1 MTTKIRQVAAFVL
14 TAALCAGFAQALP
27 DASAAAGTAV
37 SIQEESGTW
46 VEDTKLLEAEQDLAE
61 EIDPYIDSKIAV
73 GLAWSGSKTGVL
85 HEAKLLISDGFGT
98 GYRFGYFDEERN
110 FVELARDEE
119 VRALSMVKTTNVYL
133 VGETFYTQ
141 VPSGDHKVLG
151 CYHLRHPDS
160 FDSFEAAAEVAAEFE
175 GAFIAWING
184 AYQVRRGSYTNR
196 DAAVAAAAEVTVPEN
211 ETAAGDPGST
221 GDADGTE
228 EERVGESVGSAAPAE
243 PVWTVCATTKYG
255 VNVVKTGTTDILFQ
269 FDGGE
274 QRALGIVPGLGDD
287 DPRPTWFK
295 GFKYYGGFRY
305 QRMDGGDITV
315 VNILP
320 LDTYLKGVVPYESVK
335 IWPLETLKAQA
346 LCAKNYA
353 LINRNKHKGNGF
365 DVCNTT
371 DCQVYYGAGS
381 GNIYPSALSDQ
392 AVDEVRGMY
401 VWYGEKLA
409 QTYFYSSNG
418 GGSEDVS
425 RVWGSNQATYPYLAG
440 VEDIYE
446 VQFADTI
453 PNYYFSNTFTC
464 AQLTDILQAKGYA
477 MGTTVVDFRVT
488 EQSRTGNALELKFTY
503 ANGKSNTFSANKSSW
518 LRSKLGCRSLHF
530 TVLGGGEIPPES
542 CTVNVDRTLERM
554 DGLFVLGA
562 DGQLTQLSGI
572 VPYAITGEGK
582 VVSTGTKSAIPEGS
596 FLVSGSGWG
605 HNIGYSQWGGY
616 AMAQLGFTCDE
627 ILEFYFTGVR
637 VGEKAEGTT

>member
-1 MTTKIRQVAAFVL
+1 MTKKIRQSAAFVL
-14 TAALCAGFAQALP
+14 AAALCAGFAQALP
-27 DASAAAGTAV
+27 DESAAADTSV

-46 VEDTKLLEAEQDLAE
+46 VEDTGLLEEEQELDE

-85 HEAKLLISDGFGT
+85 HEAKLLIADGFGT

-110 FVELARDEE
+110 FVELARNED

-141 VPSGDHKVLG
+141 VPSGEHKVLG
-151 CYHLRHPDS
+151 CYHLRHPDV
-160 FDSFEAAAEVAAEFE
+160 FETFEAAAEFAAGIE
-175 GAFIAWING
+175 GAFVAWIDG

-196 DAAVAAAAEVTVPEN
+196 DAAAAAAAPAQAGEKVPESAEVT
-211 ETAAGDPGST
+211 GDTS
-221 GDADGTE
+221 GTDNAE
-228 EERVGESVGSAAPAE
+228 PAE

-255 VNVVKTGTTDILFQ
+255 VNVVQTGTTDILFQ

-274 QRALGIVPGLGDD
+274 QRALGVTPGLGDD

-392 AVDEVRGMY
+392 AVDEVRGLY

-440 VEDIYE
+440 VVDIYE

-453 PNYYFSNTFTC
+453 PNYYFSNTFTR
-464 AQLTDILQAKGYA
+464 AQLTEILQAKGYA
-477 MGTTVVDFRVT
+477 IGTSVVDFRVT
-488 EQSRTGNALELKFTY
+488 EQSRTGNALEVKFTY

-542 CTVNVDRTLERM
+542 CAVNADQTLERV

-562 DGQLTQLSGI
+562 DGQLTQLTGT

-582 VVSTGTKSAIPEGS
+582 VVSTGKTSPVPEGS

-627 ILEFYFTGVR
+627 ILEFYFTGVH
-637 VGEKAEGTT
+637 VGERAEGTT

>member
-1 MTTKIRQVAAFVL
+1 MTGKIRQFAAFVL
-14 TAALCAGFAQALP
+14 AVVVCAGMVQALP
-27 DASAAAGTAV
+27 DESAAPDV
-37 SIQEESGTW
+37 SVTVQEESGTW
-46 VEDTKLLEAEQDLAE
+46 VEDTELLEEEQQDTDTE
-61 EIDPYIDSKIAV
+61 VDPYIDSKIAV
-73 GLAWSGSKTGVL
+73 GLAWSGSKTGTL
-85 HEAKLLISDGFGT
+85 HEAKLLIADGYGT
-98 GYRFGYFDEERN
+98 GFRFGYFDEERN

-119 VRALSMVKTTNVYL
+119 ARALSMVKTTNMYL

-151 CYHLRHPDS
+151 CYHLRHPES
-160 FDSFEAAAEVAAEFE
+160 FETFEAAKEFAAELE
-175 GAFIAWING
+175 GAFLAWIDG
-184 AYQVRRGSYTNR
+184 EYQVRVGSYTNSE
-196 DAAVAAAAEVTVPEN
+196 AARTAAAEY
-211 ETAAGDPGST
+211 
-221 GDADGTE
+221 ADGT
-228 EERVGESVGSAAPAE
+228 
-243 PVWTVCATTKYG
+243 WTVCYTTKFS
-255 VNVVKTGTTDILFQ
+255 VNVVETGTTDILFQ

-274 QRALGIVPGLGDD
+274 QRQLGVIPGLGDD
-287 DPRPTWFK
+287 DQRPTWFK

-381 GNIYPSALSDQ
+381 GNIYPSELSDQ

-409 QTYFYSSNG
+409 HTYFYSSNG

-453 PNYYFSNTFTC
+453 PNYYFSNTFTR
-464 AQLTDILQAKGYA
+464 AQLTEILQAKGYA
-477 MGTTVVDFRVT
+477 IGTSVVDFQVT
-488 EQSRTGNALELKFTY
+488 EQSRTGNALVLKFTY
-503 ANGKSNTFSANKSSW
+503 ANGKSNTFSANKSGW

-542 CTVNVDRTLERM
+542 CVVNVDRTLERL

-562 DGQLTQLSGI
+562 DGQLTQLTGI
-572 VPYAITGEGK
+572 VPYAITGTGE
-582 VVSTGTKSAIPEGS
+582 VVSTGTTSPIPEGS

-627 ILEFYFTGVR
+627 ILEFYFTGVH
-637 VGEKAEGTT
+637 VGERAEGTT